1 MINQIFSDISNFLW
15 STPLVVVITL
25 TGLYLMIRSNFF
37 AYKNIKSSLKLMT
50 VKNNDHQKIS
60 TFQAL
65 ASGLSATIGM
75 GNIAGVAV
83 AIVKG
88 GPGALFWMWISG
100 LIGINLKFFE
110 TASAIVAREE
120 KQGIFY
126 GGAMYTIKKYN
137 QSKMGKFLSVAFAL
151 CGLVGTLSMFQV
163 NQLATLVEK
172 NFAIPH
178 YVIGL
183 IFSILVISVIA
194 GGYKRI
200 GKITAIL
207 VPVMCVTYIMSCGFI
222 IINNFQNILPVINL
236 IFKSAFSFESITYG
250 VIGYSIKE
258 AINHGFKR
266 ATFSNESGLGT
277 TPLAH
282 TDSSVEDPINEGL
295 VAMIGVVIDTH
306 IICSLTALAI
316 LTSGASFDLT
326 ANLTGI
332 ELVSKVF
339 EINFGYAGQYILML
353 SVVLFS
359 FTTMVGMANY
369 NHKCW
374 VYFFGD
380 TKKSK
385 QIHNGYYMIT
395 IFLGAIVAPAL
406 IIDILDI
413 SYALMLIPNLYA
425 VKLTYPEIKK
435 LIEQKNAKK

>member
-1 MINQIFSDISNFLW
+1 MSQIISNISNFLW
-15 STPLVVVITL
+15 STPLVVVITV
-25 TGLYLMIRSNFF
+25 TSLYLMVRSKFF
-37 AYKNIKSSLKLMT
+37 AYKNIKSSLKLML
-50 VKNNDHQKIS
+50 VKNHDEYKIS

-88 GPGALFWMWISG
+88 GPGALFWMWVAG

-110 TASAIVAREE
+110 TASAIVARKEE
-120 KQGIFY
+120 NGVFY

-137 QSKMGKFLSVAFAL
+137 KSTIGKILSVGFAL
-151 CGLVGTLSMFQV
+151 CGLIGTLSIFQV
-163 NQLATLVEK
+163 NQLAALVEK
-172 NFAIPH
+172 NYGIPNLW
-178 YVIGL
+178 VGSTISV
-183 IFSILVISVIA
+183 FVMLVIV

-200 GKITAIL
+200 GKITSIL
-207 VPVMCVTYIMSCGFI
+207 VPVMCVSYVASCAYIIFNNAENI
-222 IINNFQNILPVINL
+222 IPVFKLIL
-236 IFKSAFSFESITYG
+236 KSAFSFDSVIYG
-250 VIGYSIKE
+250 TIGYSIKE
-258 AINHGFKR
+258 SINHGFKR

-306 IICSLTALAI
+306 IICSLTALAV
-316 LTSGASFDLT
+316 LTSGIHTDM
-326 ANLTGI
+326 TGI
-332 ELVSKVF
+332 ELVSKIF
-339 EINFGYAGQYILML
+339 ETNFGKSGQNILML
-353 SVVLFS
+353 SVLLFS

-374 VYFFGD
+374 VYFFGNS
-380 TKKSK
+380 KKSK
-385 QIHNGYYMIT
+385 KCHNGYYMAS

-425 VKLTYPEIKK
+425 IKLTYPEIKK
-435 LIEQKNAKK
+435 LIESKNVTKKN